1 MKLSTLVLSYKLA
14 SCLLEMERWWGGGGG
29 KEGVLG
35 KGTGCHRFTD
45 VRKGDDFG
53 RILIP
58 DIHD

>member
-1 MKLSTLVLSYKLA
+1 MFIGNGKMV
-14 SCLLEMERWWGGGGG
+14 EGGG
-29 KEGVLG
+29 KGGVLG
-35 KGTGCHRFTD
+35 KGSGCHRFTD

>member
-14 SCLLEMERWWGGGGG
+14 SCLLEMERCGGGGG
-29 KEGVLG
+29 KGGVLG
-35 KGTGCHRFTD
+35 KGSGCHRFTD
-45 VRKGDDFG
+45 VRKGGDFG

>member
-1 MKLSTLVLSYKLA
+1 MFIGNGKMV
-14 SCLLEMERWWGGGGG
+14 GGGGEG
-29 KEGVLG
+29 GVLG
-35 KGTGCHRFTD
+35 KGSGCHRFTD